1 LPRGKIKISA
11 WGDIFP
17 LDKGLLMGALQL
29 RRCSVPVRTLH
40 SSVLARLASGAFY
53 KSISLMNGF
62 DAINFSQFSVF

>member
-29 RRCSVPVRTLH
+29 RRCGP
-40 SSVLARLASGAFY
+40 
-53 KSISLMNGF
+53 
-62 DAINFSQFSVF
+62 